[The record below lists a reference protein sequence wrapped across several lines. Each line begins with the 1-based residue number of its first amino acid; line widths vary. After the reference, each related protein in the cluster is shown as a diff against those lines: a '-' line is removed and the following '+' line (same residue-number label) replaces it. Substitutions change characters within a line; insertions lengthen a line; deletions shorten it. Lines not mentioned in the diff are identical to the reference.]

1 MSNVDLYWIDL
12 FCGAGGTS
20 TGIHLAGSKVLA
32 CVNHDTNAIASHQ
45 ENRPDA
51 HHFTEDIRD
60 FAVVLK
66 LKELV
71 SELRQSK
78 PNAIVAIWAS
88 LECTNFSNA
97 KGGQPRM
104 ADSRSLAEHMYMYL
118 EELHPDYFWIE
129 NVKEFLA
136 WGPLDINGKPVS
148 RHAGIDYL
156 NWVENILSYG
166 YSHDKKI
173 LNSANYGAYQSR
185 ERLFIQFAKP
195 GLPISWPNQTHTKD
209 KYTSTLFPMDK
220 WKPVR
225 EVLDLDDEG
234 ISIFQRKKELSEN
247 TLKRIYAGLLKFV
260 AKGNDI
266 FTKRYNGGKVKPELK
281 VNSVDKPM
289 GTICTKGTHAL
300 VKSVFLKK
308 YFSGDPN
315 GMVIGVEGPAG
326 TFKCIDCHAIVTAS
340 HLSTYYGNYSRHS
353 LQLSIF
359 RSIFYTPTFHPQDP
373 LAGG

>member
-88 LECTNFSNA
+88 LECRNFSNA

-195 GLPISWPNQTHTKD
+195 GLPISWPNQTH
-209 KYTSTLFPMDK
+209 
-220 WKPVR
+220 
-225 EVLDLDDEG
+225 
-234 ISIFQRKKELSEN
+234 
-247 TLKRIYAGLLKFV
+247 
-260 AKGNDI
+260 
-266 FTKRYNGGKVKPELK
+266 
-281 VNSVDKPM
+281 
-289 GTICTKGTHAL
+289 
-300 VKSVFLKK
+300 
-308 YFSGDPN
+308 
-315 GMVIGVEGPAG
+315 
-326 TFKCIDCHAIVTAS
+326 
-340 HLSTYYGNYSRHS
+340 
-353 LQLSIF
+353 
-359 RSIFYTPTFHPQDP
+359 PQDP

>member
-88 LECTNFSNA
+88 LECRNFSNA

-136 WGPLDINGKPVS
+136 WGPPKINFLLTLY
-148 RHAGIDYL
+148 HAFHFPT
-156 NWVENILSYG
+156 SY
-166 YSHDKKI
+166 
-173 LNSANYGAYQSR
+173 
-185 ERLFIQFAKP
+185 RLLHICIFA
-195 GLPISWPNQTHTKD
+195 IW
-209 KYTSTLFPMDK
+209 
-220 WKPVR
+220 
-225 EVLDLDDEG
+225 
-234 ISIFQRKKELSEN
+234 
-247 TLKRIYAGLLKFV
+247 
-260 AKGNDI
+260 
-266 FTKRYNGGKVKPELK
+266 
-281 VNSVDKPM
+281 
-289 GTICTKGTHAL
+289 
-300 VKSVFLKK
+300 
-308 YFSGDPN
+308 
-315 GMVIGVEGPAG
+315 
-326 TFKCIDCHAIVTAS
+326 
-340 HLSTYYGNYSRHS
+340 
-353 LQLSIF
+353 
-359 RSIFYTPTFHPQDP
+359 
-373 LAGG
+373 